1 VVATEVQASLRSW
14 MSAVSEIARAVN
26 AAEPLQEV
34 LTRVAAQACALIG
47 FEFCAVMLT
56 DPDGEWL
63 QVAGWCGLSPDY
75 LAQLSAEGSL
85 QVHPSG
91 PVLDTPAARACREG
105 RTVTVPDVRAASD
118 YGRLQY
124 LAPTQGYRSLV
135 AAPLPAS
142 EDDPTTSVAGGTG
155 VAGVLV
161 GYSVTAREFEPPE
174 VELIELLA
182 GQAALAL
189 ETSRLRTAQQDVI
202 GELSGAN
209 DELRRGRA
217 VLDWA
222 EQQHR
227 ELMQLVLDDVGLA
240 GLVASLAGTLA
251 ASVTVEDADGR
262 VLARA
267 PDDGYRPPPT
277 AAARRRSPAREAL
290 EALTRRYEAVQ
301 IPVLAPGGPVVRG
314 APAPPR
320 REMAWVAPVVL
331 GQELVGRL
339 WVTAPPAVP
348 APVQLRVVERFA
360 LVVAL
365 ELLKARHLVAAEGR
379 LSGDLVADLL
389 RPDGPVRPQ
398 AVLDRAA
405 ALGHDL
411 ARPHVVAVLTLDG
424 PIPPAVRLPEL
435 VRAAA
440 GPDAR
445 PLVGSYEDD
454 WVVLLPADPDPGD
467 VLRRVHAH
475 TAHAAGSGCVV
486 TLAAGPTACAPED
499 FAAAYGVAR
508 GAVQLRRA
516 TRPGGLVD
524 VRQLGLSA
532 LLLETGAP
540 DALRRFA
547 QTLLQPLAAH
557 DAQRGGD
564 LVATLRAWLGS
575 GCSTM
580 ATAEALTVHPNTVG
594 YRLGRIEALTGR
606 SLRGVDTRLELQL
619 ALTVRDI
626 VQLGDP
632 DNR

>member
-1 VVATEVQASLRSW
+1 
-14 MSAVSEIARAVN
+14 
-26 AAEPLQEV
+26 
-34 LTRVAAQACALIG
+34 
-47 FEFCAVMLT
+47 
-56 DPDGEWL
+56 
-63 QVAGWCGLSPDY
+63 
-75 LAQLSAEGSL
+75 
-85 QVHPSG
+85 
-91 PVLDTPAARACREG
+91 
-105 RTVTVPDVRAASD
+105 
-118 YGRLQY
+118 
-124 LAPTQGYRSLV
+124 
-135 AAPLPAS
+135 
-142 EDDPTTSVAGGTG
+142 
-155 VAGVLV
+155 
-161 GYSVTAREFEPPE
+161 
-174 VELIELLA
+174 
-182 GQAALAL
+182 
-189 ETSRLRTAQQDVI
+189 
-202 GELSGAN
+202 
-209 DELRRGRA
+209 
-217 VLDWA
+217 
-222 EQQHR
+222 
-227 ELMQLVLDDVGLA
+227 
-240 GLVASLAGTLA
+240 
-251 ASVTVEDADGR
+251 
-262 VLARA
+262 
-267 PDDGYRPPPT
+267 
-277 AAARRRSPAREAL
+277 
-290 EALTRRYEAVQ
+290 
-301 IPVLAPGGPVVRG
+301 
-314 APAPPR
+314 
-320 REMAWVAPVVL
+320 
-331 GQELVGRL
+331 
-339 WVTAPPAVP
+339 
-348 APVQLRVVERFA
+348 
-360 LVVAL
+360 
-365 ELLKARHLVAAEGR
+365 
-379 LSGDLVADLL
+379 
-389 RPDGPVRPQ
+389 
-398 AVLDRAA
+398 
-405 ALGHDL
+405 
-411 ARPHVVAVLTLDG
+411 VVAVLTLDG

-547 QTLLQPLAAH
+547 QTLLRPLAAH

-575 GCSTM
+575 GCSTV

>member
-1 VVATEVQASLRSW
+1 
-14 MSAVSEIARAVN
+14 
-26 AAEPLQEV
+26 
-34 LTRVAAQACALIG
+34 
-47 FEFCAVMLT
+47 
-56 DPDGEWL
+56 
-63 QVAGWCGLSPDY
+63 
-75 LAQLSAEGSL
+75 
-85 QVHPSG
+85 
-91 PVLDTPAARACREG
+91 
-105 RTVTVPDVRAASD
+105 
-118 YGRLQY
+118 
-124 LAPTQGYRSLV
+124 
-135 AAPLPAS
+135 
-142 EDDPTTSVAGGTG
+142 
-155 VAGVLV
+155 
-161 GYSVTAREFEPPE
+161 VTAREFEPPE

-290 EALTRRYEAVQ
+290 EALTCRYEAVQ

-547 QTLLQPLAAH
+547 QTLLRPLAAH

-564 LVATLRAWLGS
+564 LVSTLRAWLGS
-575 GCSTM
+575 GCSTV

>member
-1 VVATEVQASLRSW
+1 MQASLRSW

-118 YGRLQY
+118 YGRLQH

-290 EALTRRYEAVQ
+290 EALTCRYEAVQ

-547 QTLLQPLAAH
+547 QTLLRPLAAH

-575 GCSTM
+575 GCSTV

>member
-1 VVATEVQASLRSW
+1 MQASLRSW

-547 QTLLQPLAAH
+547 QTLLRPLAAH

>member
-1 VVATEVQASLRSW
+1 MQASLRSW

>member
-105 RTVTVPDVRAASD
+105 RTVTVPDVRAATD

-290 EALTRRYEAVQ
+290 EALTCRYEAVQ

-547 QTLLQPLAAH
+547 QTLLRPLAAH

-575 GCSTM
+575 GCSTV

>member
-290 EALTRRYEAVQ
+290 EALTCRYEAVQ

-547 QTLLQPLAAH
+547 QTLLRPLAAH

-575 GCSTM
+575 GCSTV

>member
-1 VVATEVQASLRSW
+1 MVATEVQASLRSW

-26 AAEPLQEV
+26 AAEPLHDV

-47 FEFCAVMLT
+47 FEYCAVMLT

-91 PVLDTPAARACREG
+91 SLLDTPAARACREG
-105 RTVTVPDVRAASD
+105 RTVTVPDVRTATD
-118 YGRLQY
+118 YGRLQL

-135 AAPLPAS
+135 AAPLPAA
-142 EDDPTTSVAGGTG
+142 EDDPPASPAGGAG

-290 EALTRRYEAVQ
+290 EALTRRYEVVQ

-314 APAPPR
+314 APAPTR

-348 APVQLRVVERFA
+348 APVQLRVIERFA

-379 LSGDLVADLL
+379 LSGDLIADLL
-389 RPDGPVRPQ
+389 RPDGPGRPH

-454 WVVLLPADPDPGD
+454 WVVLLPAEPDPGD

-547 QTLLQPLAAH
+547 QTLLRPLAAH

-575 GCSTM
+575 GCSTV

-632 DNR
+632 DHR